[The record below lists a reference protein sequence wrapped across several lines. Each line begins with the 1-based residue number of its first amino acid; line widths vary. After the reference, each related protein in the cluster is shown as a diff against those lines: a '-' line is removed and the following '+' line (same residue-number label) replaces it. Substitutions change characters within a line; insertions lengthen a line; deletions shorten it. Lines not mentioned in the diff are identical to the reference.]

1 VTAGRS
7 WTLNVPWA
15 SQAATWG
22 RGGTNQVSVPG
33 GNLEVLGWLV
43 VIAGLA
49 AFVLAAVTV
58 IVLAA
63 RAVRRRIRAARD
75 QRSIRAIRHISDA
88 AGEGLIRPDELQ
100 RYGDILRARV
110 EYPDDGNG
118 HEDKGAA

>member
-1 VTAGRS
+1 
-7 WTLNVPWA
+7 
-15 SQAATWG
+15 
-22 RGGTNQVSVPG
+22 
-33 GNLEVLGWLV
+33 LETLGWLIV
-43 VIAGLA
+43 AAGLA

-63 RAVRRRIRAARD
+63 RAVRRR
-75 QRSIRAIRHISDA
+75 RSIRAIRSISHA
-88 AGEGLIRPDELQ
+88 AGEGLIRPDELK